1 MRVAFSLTGI
11 RLQPHNRG
19 VSFVIMKTEKDIEQ
33 ERRIILLKKK
43 QLKTDIEDLKMTDE
57 VREYL
62 RKVAKLIMIE
72 DELEDNDQELLLL

>member
-1 MRVAFSLTGI
+1 
-11 RLQPHNRG
+11 
-19 VSFVIMKTEKDIEQ
+19 MKTEKDIEQ

-43 QLKTDIEDLKMTDE
+43 QLKTDIEDLKMKDE